1 MFEVKYDANVPEQD
15 HHEFIYTRDG
25 HKIPKHDNGIRY
37 VYIDKAGLF
46 HATKWEDDA
55 SKYGKGIYAVTDE
68 VGCDDG
74 FPIVNG
80 KFYKVWGAT
89 EYAVYLSKRKEEP
102 FHVKEEKV
110 GNKVIVPHNDKKK
123 MADLEII
130 RKMYIALEEMKK
142 SVGI

>member
-1 MFEVKYDANVPEQD
+1 MFEVKYNPNVPEQD
-15 HHEFIYTRDG
+15 HHDFIYKDG
-25 HKIPKHDNGIRY
+25 KKIPKVDTGLRY
-37 VYIDKAGLF
+37 VYLDKAGLF
-46 HATKWEDDA
+46 HASKWEDEA
-55 SKYGKGIYAVTDE
+55 SEYGKGVYAVTDE
-68 VGCDDG
+68 VDYDDG
-74 FPIVNG
+74 FPVVN
-80 KFYKVWGAT
+80 KKIYKVWGAT

-130 RKMYIALEEMKK
+130 RKMYLALEEMKK